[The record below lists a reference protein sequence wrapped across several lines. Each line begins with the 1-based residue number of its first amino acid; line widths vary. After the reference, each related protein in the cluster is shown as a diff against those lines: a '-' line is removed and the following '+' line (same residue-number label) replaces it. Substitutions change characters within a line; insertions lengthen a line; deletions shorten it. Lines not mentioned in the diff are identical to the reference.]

1 MKKIIDQGKIVKE
14 MQSLLR
20 IKLKYFREFHDVSTQ
35 QKQAVQSQKNSEME
49 ALLLKKDS
57 IISKIM
63 EFEKQIESLIKKT
76 PSTES
81 ELVEDNMV
89 KSLNQNIKELID
101 KIVKT
106 EKEVTD
112 LLQKKEDR
120 AKKDFSTLRKGKTLV
135 AGYGGKKLVRPRFV
149 DYKIH

>member
-1 MKKIIDQGKIVKE
+1 MKKNTDEGKIVKE
-14 MQSLLR
+14 IQSLLR
-20 IKLKYFREFHDVSTQ
+20 MKLKYFREFHNVSTQ
-35 QKQAVQSQKNSEME
+35 QKKAVQSPENSEME

-57 IISKIM
+57 IISQIM
-63 EFEKQIESLIKKT
+63 KFEKQTDYLIKKT

-81 ELVEDNMV
+81 ELAEDNMV

-112 LLQKKEDR
+112 LLQEKKER
-120 AKKDFSTLRKGKTLV
+120 TRKDFSVLRKGKTLV

-149 DYKIH
+149 DYTIH